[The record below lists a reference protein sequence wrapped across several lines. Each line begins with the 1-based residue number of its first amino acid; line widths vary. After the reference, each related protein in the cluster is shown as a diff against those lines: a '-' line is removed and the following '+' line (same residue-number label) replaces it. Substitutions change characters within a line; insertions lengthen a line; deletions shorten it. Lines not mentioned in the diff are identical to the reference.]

1 MLTRRSKFLL
11 IGIVA
16 AAIIIAA
23 ISTLSTSSDRE
34 AVSYADSGKRASG
47 VAMAPAPS
55 FAAREM
61 ALGEPSAIVADEGF
75 FPPISP
81 PTAGRTAADVDQRII
96 KEGYLDMVVGQVS
109 ETVARIASFAEGKGG
124 FVQSSS
130 VVERADGTHSGEV
143 SVRVPAKE
151 FETAMAEIKTY
162 AAVVKNETR
171 TGQDV
176 TEQYTDLQ
184 AQLRNAKAQEETY
197 LQILRRAQTVE
208 DILKVQERLG
218 SIRSVIESLQGRI
231 QYLENV
237 TSYSTISI
245 SLEEDPVVRV
255 PTKEFRPLS
264 SIKGAFQTLV
274 AALQGLVIALIWIVI
289 VLGGIAVPVW
299 FVVWLVRKLR
309 RRLRGKK

>member
-23 ISTLSTSSDRE
+23 ISTLSTPSDRG
-34 AVSYADSGKRASG
+34 AVSYADSGKQASG

-75 FPPISP
+75 FPP
-81 PTAGRTAADVDQRII
+81 PTAGRTAAEVDQRII
-96 KEGYLDMVVGQVS
+96 KEGYLNMAVGQVS
-109 ETVARIASFAEGKGG
+109 ETVARIASLAEGKGG

-245 SLEEDPVVRV
+245 SLEEDPIVRV

-299 FVVWLVRKLR
+299 FVVWLIRKLR